1 MVKKRDFDKILVDLI
16 RNNPYFINLAIIDA
30 EGIPLSF
37 AIKSRKYKIKPAI
50 LGSKTKALYY
60 IFRELSHNINI
71 SDPMIQVFFFEK
83 VAVII
88 INLKV
93 INLFILL
100 DIKGWPPNGRIIY
113 QKLQKIKK
121 LLIEVEESK
130 DEEFK
135 SLFETEKKETY
146 KISDIDDKFLRV
158 VAKNLNSLGKIELK
172 PYKVDKSQLM
182 LTEENLESYKTH
194 FKKKLTDQKINEGI
208 CFLKE
213 SEQEVFSINN
223 PGKGLR
229 HGIISSVSAAK
240 SELDTF
246 KLGDLVFVLDIFEK
260 SEIVLVNRFGKLS
273 GEELYCGILM
283 ENRGRNLSKVINKVY
298 EIARDKQKIKKDT
311 YLKSLIMTFEFI
323 CLPPKALSIKAKKYL
338 IKGEVNA
345 AEIALEKA
353 AVAYEDDEEFIK
365 AGDIYLQL
373 SDLFKENNNP
383 PKAEMF
389 ADKALKIYSKVR
401 NFEKMGD
408 TYQKIAQFNMDSND
422 ISTVIDNYQLA
433 VKNYEKGNLLDKS
446 KKVKGKIQDLTS
458 DIQEKMKDYITSS
471 TGASIPF
478 SLFEKKYNISEDI
491 LIECF
496 RELFKRQEIQGQINI
511 NKKRYTKKKY
521 GSQEA
526 IVGENRAAKDV
537 YELPK
542 LNKNQ
547 IMQTQRKLER
557 EMSQFES
564 TFEKINFP
572 FDTYL
577 PYEEDINKLNFI
589 EQKLKIY
596 EKKPSSESCII
607 CFKQFKKGDKICDC
621 GNAHYYHHE
630 CMKFWLT
637 NQTKCPLCDVEIMDN
652 LKVYYLETLDEKDN
666 LTSLNQIVDRLKA
679 KISNL
684 EEELEKKEEQI
695 YLMREY
701 SKKDKSIF
709 EKLIAERDSK
719 HLLEKELKKSSKLID
734 ELKSFL
740 EVMK

>member
-1 MVKKRDFDKILVDLI
+1 
-16 RNNPYFINLAIIDA
+16 
-30 EGIPLSF
+30 
-37 AIKSRKYKIKPAI
+37 
-50 LGSKTKALYY
+50 
-60 IFRELSHNINI
+60 
-71 SDPMIQVFFFEK
+71 
-83 VAVII
+83 
-88 INLKV
+88 
-93 INLFILL
+93 
-100 DIKGWPPNGRIIY
+100 
-113 QKLQKIKK
+113 
-121 LLIEVEESK
+121 
-130 DEEFK
+130 
-135 SLFETEKKETY
+135 
-146 KISDIDDKFLRV
+146 
-158 VAKNLNSLGKIELK
+158 
-172 PYKVDKSQLM
+172 
-182 LTEENLESYKTH
+182 
-194 FKKKLTDQKINEGI
+194 
-208 CFLKE
+208 
-213 SEQEVFSINN
+213 
-223 PGKGLR
+223 
-229 HGIISSVSAAK
+229 
-240 SELDTF
+240 
-246 KLGDLVFVLDIFEK
+246 
-260 SEIVLVNRFGKLS
+260 
-273 GEELYCGILM
+273 
-283 ENRGRNLSKVINKVY
+283 
-298 EIARDKQKIKKDT
+298 
-311 YLKSLIMTFEFI
+311 
-323 CLPPKALSIKAKKYL
+323 
-338 IKGEVNA
+338 
-345 AEIALEKA
+345 
-353 AVAYEDDEEFIK
+353 K

-577 PYEEDINKLNFI
+577 SYEEDINKLNFI

-666 LTSLNQIVDRLKA
+666 LTSLNQIVDSLKA